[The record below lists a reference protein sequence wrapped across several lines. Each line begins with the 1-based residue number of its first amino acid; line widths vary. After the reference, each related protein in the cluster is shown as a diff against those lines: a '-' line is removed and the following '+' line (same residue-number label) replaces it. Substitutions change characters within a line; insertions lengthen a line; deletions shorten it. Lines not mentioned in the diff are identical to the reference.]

1 MAYKQKNK
9 KLTPEQRA
17 KKIAVRQEKMMTQY
31 SRIAYEEFGT
41 RDLNSLAPHQ
51 MDKVTSKAMNWDSIT
66 GRKTK
71 TGRKNNSVK
80 TGNFVH
86 RGSAWYSN

>member
-1 MAYKQKNK
+1 MPYKQKTK
-9 KLTPEQRA
+9 KLTPEQRTE
-17 KKIAVRQEKMMTQY
+17 KIAVRQEKMMTQY

-41 RDLNSLAPHQ
+41 KDLNILASWQ
-51 MDKVTSKAMNWDSIT
+51 MDKVTSKAMNWDSVT

-80 TGNFVH
+80 TGGGLH

>member
-17 KKIAVRQEKMMTQY
+17 KKIAIRQEKMMTQY

-41 RDLNSLAPHQ
+41 RDLTKLVPWQ
-51 MDKVTSKAMNWDSIT
+51 MDKVTSKAMNCNPNQGRT
-66 GRKTK
+66 KGRKASI
-71 TGRKNNSVK
+71 N
-80 TGNFVH
+80 